1 MKNME
6 VMKYNSNLIRILSN
20 YVGKLWGL
28 LAVFICV
35 PFYIKFL
42 GIESYAVIGFYTL
55 VVALISFAD
64 AGMSSAITR
73 EFALNEKKYYK
84 KFILYRIEKFY
95 WLILLFISISIIYFS
110 DLIAQSWLKVEGINI
125 IDLKNYIILIALGA
139 SVQMASS
146 LYYGALFGLGEQVKA
161 NNYQIIWTT
170 FKSLFV
176 IFLLKYYSSLYLFFI
191 WQIVCNFIYV
201 TLLRFEVLKNLNVDK
216 INFKDKLNKLV
227 FPERIYKYIGGMAL
241 VAIIS
246 SISSQLD
253 KIVISYFYSLKLFG
267 YYSMIS
273 LLAQI
278 PVFVTMP
285 IASFIFPLLS
295 KFADNKKENKMFDI
309 TFEKFIFLLYLAI
322 IPISIFIC
330 FYPLE
335 ILHTWSRVEFDSI
348 ESNDLV
354 FLVQSLTLGSLFLAM
369 QFPFYYSLLA
379 NSETRYTV
387 YQGIVQLIIGVPLL
401 LFIAKF
407 YPLKYVGIS
416 WLIINICGFIYL
428 LALCSSRY
436 INQTNVQLLIK
447 YIFPNF
453 IFSIIFGCLGYFFY
467 VNFSIPYFLI
477 VFINVFIVFLSIIV
491 WNNKMESREIFSF
504 KHIYDFPKG

>member
-1 MKNME
+1 MKNMK
-6 VMKYNSNLIRILSN
+6 VVKYNSNLIKILSN

-42 GIESYAVIGFYTL
+42 GVESYAVIGFYTL

-73 EFALNEKKYYK
+73 EFALDEKNYYK

-95 WLILLFISISIIYFS
+95 WLILLLISIFIIYFS

-139 SVQMASS
+139 SIHMASS

-176 IFLLKYYSSLYLFFI
+176 IFILQYYSSLYLFFI

-201 TLLRFEVLKNLNVDK
+201 AILRFEVLKNLNVDK
-216 INFKDKLNKLV
+216 IIFKDKLV
-227 FPERIYKYIGGMAL
+227 FPDRIYKYIGGMAL

-278 PVFVTMP
+278 PIFVTMP

-295 KFADNKKENKMFDI
+295 KFSDNKNENKMFDI

-348 ESNDLV
+348 VSNDLI

-379 NSETRYTV
+379 NSETKYTV
-387 YQGIVQLIIGVPLL
+387 YQGIVQLIIGIPLL

-407 YPLKYVGIS
+407 YPLKYMGIS

-428 LALCSSRY
+428 LILCTGRY
-436 INQTNVQLLIK
+436 VNQTNTQLLIK

-453 IFSIIFGCLGYFFY
+453 ILSILLGCFGYFFY
-467 VNFSIPYFLI
+467 VKFSIPYFFI
-477 VFINVFIVFLSIIV
+477 VLINVLIVFLSIIV
-491 WNNKMESREIFSF
+491 WNNKMESRRIFSF